1 MHIYY
6 SSTGQPV
13 RLVEQLMKVTDAIQ
27 AIVTS
32 YGDIDLVARGMVV
45 DAGELAKATAKP
57 DTAEAI
63 ALALLKKYNV
73 TAPVVVIEEVAPEV
87 PPEIT
92 E

>member
-1 MHIYY
+1 
-6 SSTGQPV
+6 
-13 RLVEQLMKVTDAIQ
+13 MKVTDAIE

-45 DAGELAKATAKP
+45 DADELAKATAKP

-63 ALALLKKYNV
+63 ALALLKKYNM
-73 TAPVVVIEEVAPEV
+73 TAPLVVIEDFAKETVQDT
-87 PPEIT
+87 T

>member
-1 MHIYY
+1 
-6 SSTGQPV
+6 
-13 RLVEQLMKVTDAIQ
+13 MKVSDAIE

-32 YGDIDLVARGMVV
+32 YGDINLVARGMVV
-45 DAGELAKATAKP
+45 DADELAKATAKP

-73 TAPVVVIEEVAPEV
+73 TAPVVVIEEVVQEAQQD
-87 PPEIT
+87 IT

>member
-1 MHIYY
+1 
-6 SSTGQPV
+6 
-13 RLVEQLMKVTDAIQ
+13 MKVTDAIE

-32 YGDIDLVARGMVV
+32 YGDINLVARGLVV

-73 TAPVVVIEEVAPEV
+73 AAPVVVIEEVAPDT
-87 PPEIT
+87 T

>member
-1 MHIYY
+1 
-6 SSTGQPV
+6 
-13 RLVEQLMKVTDAIQ
+13 MKVSDAIQ

-32 YGDIDLVARGMVV
+32 YGDINLVARGMVV
-45 DAGELAKATAKP
+45 DAAELAKATAKP

-73 TAPVVVIEEVAPEV
+73 TVPVVVIEEV
-87 PPEIT
+87 PPDTT

>member
-1 MHIYY
+1 
-6 SSTGQPV
+6 
-13 RLVEQLMKVTDAIQ
+13 MKVTDAIET
-27 AIVTS
+27 IVTS

-45 DAGELAKATAKP
+45 DAVELAKATAKP

-73 TAPVVVIEEVAPEV
+73 TAPVVVIEEVAQDT
-87 PPEIT
+87 T